1 MSTRVSRPNG
11 RLLSNVVF
19 LGLAASVVAGCS
31 DSTSRFDNLFTSSV
45 AQPQRIDGGQSF
57 LPQADLSRSAP
68 QQLNG
73 ALTGNQ
79 NQGLFNARNIAQQSR
94 SNGFQSV
101 QQAATSN
108 LSQQQFGSPTFNGG
122 QQVARAPSIARQA
135 LPPAQSLPSQATFQA
150 PQSPLAQPSG
160 SLNPTGGRLTLD
172 QARELND
179 VEERQPLLAR
189 QPQQQAFLQSPA
201 ETTAAPAQ
209 QFNTGTAWTRQYS
222 PVPTSSPVQKSSLAP
237 SSGPRGYTPPQGVY
251 TSNVDRVSTSSVRS
265 TFGAP
270 KIIRSSVA
278 KQATQSAA
286 GRSNVTTAWS
296 NVDPITVTS
305 VNRSQGNDSVKG
317 GWSKTGGTYVALR
330 PGETLYSIS
339 RRYGVPVK
347 AITDAN
353 NISDPTQVRSGQQV
367 LIPTYVYSPDAPIS
381 SGAVNKPQR
390 QNAGIQTFETPVT
403 VKANT
408 STLSQPLPPEVA
420 HGSSYQGIYVV
431 QKGDSLSEIA
441 AKNNMSLAGLRDANG
456 LHTSDVIRIGQKL
469 NVGQTTTVNP
479 VASLP
484 RLDQATTASV
494 ESLPAR
500 SVSVEP
506 RSKPVSTQ
514 RVNLSDASL
523 PQVQAPRSKPVN
535 RVNVG
540 TVEAPKVE
548 ASSRVALAKA
558 YTPPQIDPV
567 VTSTVKAP
575 AEKKKEVATTNFIW
589 PVRGEVVSRFGGKQD
604 GGKND
609 GINLNVP
616 KGTPVRASAS
626 GEVIYASNGLADY
639 GNLVL
644 IRHSNGFV
652 SAYAHNSKLSVRRG
666 ERVRQGQVIAKSG
679 DTGSVKTPQLHFE
692 LRNGK
697 KPVDPLNHLSG

>member
-11 RLLSNVVF
+11 CFLSNVVF

-31 DSTSRFDNLFTSSV
+31 ESSSRFDNLFTSSV

-79 NQGLFNARNIAQQSR
+79 NQGLFNARNIVRQSQ
-94 SNGFQSV
+94 SNGFQST
-101 QQAATSN
+101 QQVAISN
-108 LSQQQFGSPTFNGG
+108 PSQQQFGAPTFNGR
-122 QQVARAPSIARQA
+122 QQIAAAPSIARQA
-135 LPPAQSLPSQATFQA
+135 LPPVQSLPSQTIFHA
-150 PQSPLAQPSG
+150 PQSTLAQPSR
-160 SLNPTGGRLTLD
+160 SLNPSGGRLTLD

-179 VEERQPLLAR
+179 VTEGQPLLAR

-201 ETTAAPAQ
+201 ATAVAPAQ

-222 PVPTSSPVQKSSLAP
+222 PIPTSSPVQKTSLAP

-278 KQATQSAA
+278 QQKTQSET
-286 GRSNVTTAWS
+286 GRSSVAAKQ

-305 VNRSQGNDSVKG
+305 VNRSQDSNSVNG

-330 PGETLYSIS
+330 QGETLYSIS

-390 QNAGIQTFETPVT
+390 QNAGIQTFKTPVT
-403 VKANT
+403 VKANA

-420 HGSSYQGIYVV
+420 QGSSYQGVYVV
-431 QKGDSLSEIA
+431 QKGDSLSGIA
-441 AKNNMSLAGLRDANG
+441 AKNNMSLASLRDANG

-469 NVGQTTTVNP
+469 NIGQVTTVNP

-484 RLDQATTASV
+484 RLDQITTASV
-494 ESLPAR
+494 ESLPAGN
-500 SVSVEP
+500 VSVEP
-506 RSKPVSTQ
+506 RSKPVLTQ
-514 RVNLSDASL
+514 RVNLSNASL

-535 RVNVG
+535 WVNVA

-548 ASSRVALAKA
+548 ASSRVAPAKA
-558 YTPPQIDPV
+558 YTPPQVDPV

-575 AEKKKEVATTNFIW
+575 AEKKKEAATTNFIW
-589 PVRGEVVSRFGGKQD
+589 PVRGEVISRFGANQD
-604 GGKND
+604 GGTND
-609 GINLNVP
+609 GINMNVP